1 VVPIWDNCAEWLA
14 QYQNL
19 TGKIWGEGES
29 KFHKTQRSTAE
40 SAGVALKSNALRHS
54 YASYRFAQTSDAGR
68 VAGELGNTAKVVH
81 KHYKALVSAKEAEKW
96 FSIRPDSALKNV
108 IKLNNAS

>member
-1 VVPIWDNCAEWLA
+1 MPIWDNCAEWLA

-96 FSIRPDSALKNV
+96 FSIRPDSALKNM